1 MFRPQALTRT
11 VLKLTRPTRPL
22 VLKRPF
28 RRGADSVELDP
39 IALNEARDWKK
50 SATVNILPPGQTSYS
65 RSSGPGGQHRD
76 PSCISSPA
84 SQLQVLTRNKN
95 RVRTESKAT
104 TTWSLDVLLPCLPKV
119 LHSRLKQSKYYVK
132 GTNSISMQAQ
142 TSRSRDVNTQE
153 NRNKLFEEIQNIYT
167 ATVPGETTQATT
179 DKYKALEKSYNK
191 ARLASKKHHS
201 AKKNLRRGGPA
212 D

>member
-1 MFRPQALTRT
+1 MFRLQALTRT
-11 VLKLTRPTRPL
+11 VLKLTHPTRPL

-28 RRGADSVELDP
+28 RRGANNVELDP

-50 SATVNILPPGQTSYS
+50 SATVNILPLGQTVYS
-65 RSSGPGGQHRD
+65 RSSGPGGQH
-76 PSCISSPA
+76 
-84 SQLQVLTRNKN
+84 VNK
-95 RVRTESKAT
+95 TESKAT

-119 LHSRLKQSKYYVK
+119 LHSSLKESKYYVK
-132 GTNSISMQAQ
+132 GTNSIAMQAQ

-153 NRNKLFEEIQNIYT
+153 NHNKLFEEIQRIYS

-201 AKKNLRRGGPA
+201 AKKNFRRGGGPA